1 MRRSAGV
8 RSWLLGGGVTL
19 LMAACGAQGSS
30 SAGTQTA
37 TAGATPSP
45 TSSASLIFTWYG
57 TVANDYTAAQTDT
70 TAVGTSGSDIATV
83 EAHCQSLVGDAQKLH
98 GDPPFPTS
106 DGNSHWQAY
115 LTDLSKAAEECVLG
129 AQQSDQSV
137 LNQALLDLT
146 SAVGEENQVNALV
159 QQGLHP

>member
-1 MRRSAGV
+1 
-8 RSWLLGGGVTL
+8 
-19 LMAACGAQGSS
+19 MAACGAQGSS